1 MYVTKEGDFLKT
13 DKDFEAHQHLLT
25 AVDVE
30 CLTEDE
36 AVLTTGF
43 IQEFTDDYVKI
54 NDHHYNRKEH
64 LFVSRPFFK

>member
-1 MYVTKEGDFLKT
+1 MYITKDGDILKS
-13 DKDFEAHQHLLT
+13 DLDFEAHQHLLT

-30 CLTEDE
+30 YLNEK

-43 IQEFTDDYVKI
+43 VQEFTGDYVKV
-54 NDHHYNRKEH
+54 NNHLFNRKAH